1 MIERISPPGVAAPR
15 GPYSPAVRAGDF
27 IFVSG
32 QVAVDPATQQL
43 ITGDIAAETRQVL
56 NNIKALLEG
65 CGATMA
71 DVVKCGVFLADA
83 NDFAAMNAVYAEFFG
98 DSQAGPH
105 HRSHRLRRPRHPRRN
120 RSHRLQ
126 ARVGQA
132 SRPVPRL
139 CTFSRQ
145 IPSNNHRGAR
155 TPACHVESTQVTRR
169 VKPYLPRAT
178 TPISAAPGTDQ
189 TDMDFRRRLP
199 EIRCQSGL
207 SPVP

>member
-43 ITGDIAAETRQVL
+43 ITGDIATETRQVL

-83 NDFAAMNAVYAEFFG
+83 KDFAAMNAVYAEFFG

-120 RSHRLQ
+120 RRSTAVR
-126 ARVGQA
+126 RT
-132 SRPVPRL
+132 SR
-139 CTFSRQ
+139 
-145 IPSNNHRGAR
+145 
-155 TPACHVESTQVTRR
+155 
-169 VKPYLPRAT
+169 
-178 TPISAAPGTDQ
+178 
-189 TDMDFRRRLP
+189 
-199 EIRCQSGL
+199 
-207 SPVP
+207 